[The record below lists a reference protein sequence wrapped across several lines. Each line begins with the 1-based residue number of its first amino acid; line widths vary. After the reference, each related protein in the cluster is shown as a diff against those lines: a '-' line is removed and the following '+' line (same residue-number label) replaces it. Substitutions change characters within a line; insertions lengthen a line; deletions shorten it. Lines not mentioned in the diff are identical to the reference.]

1 MPNLTGTIADVTG
14 TDLSPAQIRQVFVK
28 APGERPSLADGGVL
42 IVSAPVQLGSSGSL
56 SVTLEPGPAVLTVD
70 TYAGGPDVYDLYVTA
85 DMTLLS
91 EAIDEAAPEHERSW
105 SESVMVQLRDEAVAA
120 AGRAVAAAG
129 DVDDAIAGA
138 AGAVVAAVESDRVAA
153 EAAAGAAASSA
164 SDAAGSASAAAGSA
178 ATASQGAQVI
188 TDNLVA
194 IEAAP
199 GHAQAAQVARQGAE
213 DARDAAAGSASSA
226 SGSASDSAQSAA
238 AASGS
243 ASEAAGS
250 ASEAAGSASAA
261 ARSASDA
268 AGSASGA
275 ASSAAAASG
284 SATSAAGSARDAAGA
299 VTDARAARDA
309 AEGHATSAAGSAAA
323 AASSATAA
331 DGHAN
336 RAEDAANSFDL
347 TVTSSTLAPGAAA
360 TVTVSGD
367 GPAYSLAF
375 GVPQGQKGDKGDE
388 GEISQAQL
396 DAAVAS
402 LVDNAPEALN
412 TLDELASALGDD
424 PNFATTVSTQI
435 GERAK
440 TSDVN
445 AALAG
450 KADVGHTHPVSD
462 VGGLQA
468 ALDGKAATSHT
479 HSTAQVTGLDS
490 ALAGKASTSH
500 THPVGQLDA
509 SGTASSS
516 TYLRGDGTWATPPD
530 TTYSAMSQAE
540 AENAASTT
548 ARLATGQRIH
558 QAVAANP
565 RLSAAPATW
574 RWNGTTL
581 PTAAS
586 QVHAQA
592 RVGDFIVAP
601 NLTTDPGWHQITGV

>member
-105 SESVMVQLRDEAVAA
+105 SESVMIQLRDEAVAA
-120 AGRAVAAAG
+120 AGRAEAAAG
-129 DVDDAIAGA
+129 NVDAAIAGA

-153 EAAAGAAASSA
+153 ESAAGAAASSA
-164 SDAAGSASAAAGSA
+164 SDAGVSAGDASAAAG
-178 ATASQGAQVI
+178 
-188 TDNLVA
+188 
-194 IEAAP
+194 
-199 GHAQAAQVARQGAE
+199 
-213 DARDAAAGSASSA
+213 
-226 SGSASDSAQSAA
+226 
-238 AASGS
+238 
-243 ASEAAGS
+243 
-250 ASEAAGSASAA
+250 AA

-268 AGSASGA
+268 AGSASAA

-299 VTDARAARDA
+299 VTAARAARDA
-309 AEGHATSAAGSAAA
+309 AEGHATSAAGSASAA
-323 AASSATAA
+323 AGSAAAA
-331 DGHAN
+331 DGHAG
-336 RAEDAANSFDL
+336 RAEAAANEFDL
-347 TVTSSTLAPGAAA
+347 TATSSTLAPGAAA
-360 TVTVSGD
+360 TVTVTGD

-375 GVPQGQKGDKGDE
+375 GVPQGPKGDKGDD
-388 GEISQAQL
+388 GEVSQAQL

-412 TLDELASALGDD
+412 TLSELSTALGDD

-462 VGGLQA
+462 VDGLQA
-468 ALDGKAATSHT
+468 ALDGKAAS
-479 HSTAQVTGLDS
+479 
-490 ALAGKASTSH
+490 SH
-500 THPVGQLDA
+500 THPVTDLDA
-509 SGTASSS
+509 TGTRSAS
-516 TYLRGDGTWATPPD
+516 TYLRGDGSWATPPD
-530 TTYSAMSQAE
+530 TTYSVPTQAE
-540 AENAASTT
+540 AEAGTATTGRAFSAQRVAQGAIAASGKKDWQGT
-548 ARLATGQRIH
+548 
-558 QAVAANP
+558 QAQYDA
-565 RLSAAPATW
+565 L
-574 RWNGTTL
+574 GTKDADRTYW
-581 PTAAS
+581 
-586 QVHAQA
+586 
-592 RVGDFIVAP
+592 IV
-601 NLTTDPGWHQITGV
+601 